1 MASPAVGVPPVDP
14 KQKALTDYRKKLLEH
29 REVEARL
36 KEMREQGKQL
46 QKDYD
51 KSEDDLK
58 ALQSVGQVC
67 LIVMSID
74 GSRYTKNETYSPTY
88 TDRPAYSV
96 Y

>member
-1 MASPAVGVPPVDP
+1 MASSAVGVPPVDP

-58 ALQSVGQVC
+58 ALQSVGQVRISAKSHHC
-67 LIVMSID
+67 NNICRTIRCTE
-74 GSRYTKNETYSPTY
+74 GSPH
-88 TDRPAYSV
+88 PL
-96 Y
+96 